1 MIYFF
6 IGKSN
11 TGKSL
16 KAEELAMT
24 FDLPNKLY
32 VATMKVMDEDGEAR
46 VQKHRKQRE
55 GKGFETIERLYDIPK
70 VISEIKNPK
79 ATTVLL
85 ECVANLVGNEIYE
98 NPGRTGK
105 TLLLGE
111 SAFNEVKCTEDLEK
125 YADEISFDIRK
136 LSESVHNIVIVT
148 NEYERDVDGYD
159 DATRTYV
166 MLLHMVNE
174 RISTFAEQI
183 YDLRVRSNN

>member
-55 GKGFETIERLYDIPK
+55 GKDFETLEVPLNITEIIPQ
-70 VISEIKNPK
+70 IKEPEK
-79 ATTVLL
+79 TVVLL
-85 ECVANLVGNEIYE
+85 ECISNLVGNEMYD
-98 NPGRTGK
+98 NP
-105 TLLLGE
+105 
-111 SAFNEVKCTEDLEK
+111 EK
-125 YADEISFDIRK
+125 SVLDEALFAKVIARDIRLLADSTAELIVVSSVYDAK
-136 LSESVHNIVIVT
+136 EEYSEETLKYIRYLDRT
-148 NEYERDVDGYD
+148 NE
-159 DATRTYV
+159 A
-166 MLLHMVNE
+166 
-174 RISTFAEQI
+174 IKQI
-183 YDLRVRSNN
+183 ADKVIEIGI

>member
-1 MIYFF
+1 MISLV
-6 IGKSN
+6 IGTHNS
-11 TGKSL
+11 GKSL
-16 KAEELAMT
+16 LAEELAMKT
-24 FDLPNKLY
+24 LDPCKIYL
-32 VATMKVMDEDGEAR
+32 ATMKIYDEEGRKR
-46 VQKHRKQRE
+46 VEKHRKQRE

-148 NEYERDVDGYD
+148 NEYERDVGGYD